1 MAIKLKNAE
10 QIDKLYASGQIVR
23 EVLDR
28 LGEIIAPGI
37 TTEDLDAEAER
48 ICHKHGAKCLF
59 KGVASYCGGDPFSG
73 NICSSIDEEVVHGIP
88 SKKRKIRDG
97 QIVSV
102 DFGVLLDG
110 WCGDAART
118 FIVGNVSD
126 EVQKLVDVTYQSLEI
141 AIKLTKPGEKWST
154 VARAMQEHVR
164 SAGFSVVEQ
173 FVGHGIGREM
183 HEDPKVPNFVSSDLL
198 SRDINLKP
206 GLVIAVEPM
215 VNMGTHRCKTLSDG
229 WTVVTADGKPSAH
242 WEHTLA
248 VVEDGVR
255 VLTA

>member
-1 MAIKLKNAE
+1 MAIILKNAE

-37 TTEDLDAEAER
+37 TTKDLDAEAER
-48 ICHKHGAKCLF
+48 ICHMRGAKCLF
-59 KGVASYCGGDPFSG
+59 KGVKSYCGGKDFSG
-73 NICSSIDEEVVHGIP
+73 NICASIDEEVVHGIP
-88 SKKRKIRDG
+88 SKKREIRNG

-126 EVQKLVDVTYQSLEI
+126 EVRKLVDVTCQSLEI
-141 AIKLTKPGEKWST
+141 AVRLTKPGEKWST
-154 VARAMQEHVR
+154 VARAMQEHIR
-164 SAGFSVVEQ
+164 TAGFSVVEQ

-183 HEDPKVPNFVSSDLL
+183 HEDPKVPNFVSSDLI

-206 GLVIAVEPM
+206 GLVLAVEPM
-215 VNMGTHRCKTLSDG
+215 VNMGTHRCKTMKDG

-242 WEHTLA
+242 WEHMLA